1 MHYKRDAS
9 EIMYINGKLLRKPI
23 ISQTPESEEIEIRY
37 NKANFFQ
44 KFKFLLTQLHKIFLS
59 RLTILVSSCSLAR
72 KPRVQVAYGKFFDIY
87 K

>member
-44 KFKFLLTQLHKIFLS
+44 KNLNFTSHNYIK
-59 RLTILVSSCSLAR
+59 
-72 KPRVQVAYGKFFDIY
+72 
-87 K
+87 

>member
-44 KFKFLLTQLHKIFLS
+44 KFNFYSHNYIKYSFPDSPYLF
-59 RLTILVSSCSLAR
+59 
-72 KPRVQVAYGKFFDIY
+72 QVAPWQESRECR
-87 K
+87 